1 MRYEGRHC
9 YAGDGLYWT
18 FYYTPNCAGVPGPT
32 LARLRWCARGAG
44 GGDQRGGLCF
54 ASGRNTALKHIAVLG
69 DYGGELQEAS
79 MPIEGSNQSHLG
91 RALRRWTGRCL
102 AAGLPPPD
110 GLVPVLLNSARLRER
125 RVESKP

>member
-1 MRYEGRHC
+1 MPV
-9 YAGDGLYWT
+9 AL
-18 FYYTPNCAGVPGPT
+18 
-32 LARLRWCARGAG
+32 

-69 DYGGELQEAS
+69 DYGGVLQEAS

-125 RVESKP
+125 RVQSKPENHPGIGRGPHPEGPCRCRRDGAVPVGL